1 VATVER
7 AAAGAASGVIATMQR
22 VGSVIGI
29 AVVGSVLF
37 EALPSKPTERGF
49 GTTDEQDR
57 TWRLL
62 GRLNRDRGLT
72 ATPRPPGTRAA

>member
-1 VATVER
+1 MATVDR
-7 AAAGAASGVIATMQR
+7 AEAGAASGVIATMQR

-29 AVVGSVLF
+29 AVAGSVLF
-37 EALPSKPTERGF
+37 EALPSKPTEHGF

-62 GRLNRDRGLT
+62 GRLNRDRS
-72 ATPRPPGTRAA
+72 